1 MSSAKMTASALPAA
15 APGARAVRDAAMVRR
30 GNAEAGRTVLV
41 VGAGIG
47 GLASALRLAHAGYRV
62 TVLEKAAIP
71 GGRNGRWLSE
81 GFVFDTG
88 PSLLM
93 MLEYW
98 EQLFSDLGR
107 KLGDYLDVVQL
118 IPNYRV
124 SWPDGT
130 QLELTPEINKYLAEL
145 EKVEPGCG
153 PNVLAYLAKA
163 SAMYQSGLKFI
174 SRNMTGVGDMLQ
186 PGNLGALS
194 TLGAL
199 GDLQKMIGKYV
210 TDEKLKQVLSFQA
223 LYLGISPYD
232 ALAIYS
238 LLPYTELGG
247 GLHYPMGGMHELP
260 RALERVGRELGI
272 EFVYEAPVAS
282 LEKQGRTITGA
293 VTTDGRRFTADTVL
307 VNADLPYAYRH
318 LLGEDYPNI
327 EKKKFACSVCLM
339 YIGTNREYPE
349 ILHHNFLVAQ
359 DMRKT
364 CDTLFEA
371 NRMPDDSPIYLVATT
386 RTDKTQA
393 PPGCENLFVLTLAPS
408 QPADPAQRIDWSV
421 EGPKVEENLLRRLEN
436 WCLPDLR
443 KHIVTK
449 RLVTPS
455 DFTFNYGNLRGE
467 AFGLNHNLMQI
478 GAFRPQNKHATYE
491 NLYFAGQSTHPG
503 CGLPM
508 GLIGASCVTERIMAD
523 RPARA

>member
-1 MSSAKMTASALPAA
+1 MSNPKMTATALPAV
-15 APGARAVRDAAMVRR
+15 GTDLRAHRKATTMNR
-30 GNAEAGRTVLV
+30 GAEAGRTVIV

-47 GLASALRLAHAGYRV
+47 GLASAIRLAHAGYRV
-62 TVLEKAAIP
+62 TVVEKSAIP

-81 GFVFDTG
+81 GFTFDTG

-93 MLEYW
+93 MTEYW
-98 EQLFSDLGR
+98 EQLFAHVGR
-107 KLGDYLDVVQL
+107 KMSDYLDVVQL

-130 QLELTPEINKYLAEL
+130 SLVLTPEINKYLAEL
-145 EKVEPGCG
+145 ETIEPGCG
-153 PNVLAYLAKA
+153 PRVLEYLARA

-174 SRNMTGVGDMLQ
+174 SRNMTSVADMLQ
-186 PGNLGALS
+186 PGSLGSLASLN
-194 TLGAL
+194 AL

-210 TDEKLKQVLSFQA
+210 TSEKLKQVLSFQA

-272 EFVYEAPVAS
+272 EYVYEAPVAK
-282 LEKQGRTITGA
+282 LEKSGKEITA
-293 VTTDGRRFTADTVL
+293 VVTADGRRFTGDTVL

-318 LLGEDYPNI
+318 LLGEDYPQI
-327 EKKKFACSVCLM
+327 EKKKFACSVVLM
-339 YIGTNREYPE
+339 YIGLDREYPE
-349 ILHHNFLVAQ
+349 LLHHNFLVAD
-359 DMRKT
+359 DMRET
-364 CDTLFEA
+364 CRILFDE
-371 NRMPDDSPIYLVATT
+371 NRMPDDSPLYLVSTT

-393 PPGCENLFVLTLAPS
+393 PPGCENLFILTLAPS
-408 QPADPAQRIDWSV
+408 QPADPARQLDWDV
-421 EGPKVEENLLRRLEN
+421 EGPKVEANILDRLDR
-436 WCLPDLR
+436 WCVPGIR
-443 KHIVTK
+443 NHIVTK

-455 DFTFNYGNLRGE
+455 NFTEMYGNLRGE

-478 GAFRPQNKHATYE
+478 GAFRPQNRHATYK
-491 NLYFAGQSTHPG
+491 NLFFAGQSTHPG

-508 GLIGASCVTERIMAD
+508 GLIGAECVVERMMAE
-523 RPARA
+523 RPARG